1 MAITEL
7 SIILLIV
14 LVVVVGYSYPG
25 WRDRRIVAR
34 PFPDAWQQHLV
45 RAVPYMNRLA
55 PGEQQ
60 QLRDNIQRFL
70 AHKTFHGCGGQVIT
84 DEIRITIA
92 AQACLLLLNRRT
104 AVYPRLKHILVYP
117 DAFVSN
123 LGHEENDDGIVDIE
137 DHGHGLLGESWHYGK
152 VILSW
157 DDVRHGAAN
166 IHDGHNVVLHE
177 FSHQLDSESGSANG
191 APVMHGGNYTAW
203 AQILSEEF
211 EELNE
216 DFHHHH
222 ESVMDYYG
230 ATNPA
235 EFFAVATETFFEK
248 PHQLRKRHAELFEVL
263 REYYAVDPTAWQ

>member
-1 MAITEL
+1 MTAFLIL
-7 SIILLIV
+7 IIIV
-14 LVVVVGYSYPG
+14 LVLVTGIYYASWQNWLILRKPLPQQ
-25 WRDRRIVAR
+25 WMTFLDRKVLFFNKLTE
-34 PFPDAWQQHLV
+34 P
-45 RAVPYMNRLA
+45 
-55 PGEQQ
+55 EQQ
-60 QLRDNIQRFL
+60 QLKDLVQLFI
-70 AHKTFHGCGGQVIT
+70 AKKKFHGCGGLVIN

-92 AQACLLLLNRRT
+92 AQACLLLLNRST
-104 AVYPRLKHILVYP
+104 GVYPRLRHILVYP

-123 LGHEENDDGIVDIE
+123 QLQHNDDGTMD
-137 DHGHGLLGESWHYGK
+137 DARGGLLGESWHFGK

-157 DDVRHGAAN
+157 DDVKRGVTN

-191 APVMHGGNYTAW
+191 APLLHSNSYTAW

-211 EELNE
+211 EELNA
-216 DFHHHH
+216 DFQQHN

-248 PHQLRKRHAELFEVL
+248 PRQLQKKHPELFGVLRK
-263 REYYAVDPTAWQ
+263 YYAVDPTGWQ

>member
-1 MAITEL
+1 MTE
-7 SIILLIV
+7 ILILALIV
-14 LVVVVGYSYPG
+14 AVVAIALWYPG
-25 WRDRRIVAR
+25 WRDRRITGR
-34 PFPDAWQQHLV
+34 PFPGAWKSLLQKALPFLHRM
-45 RAVPYMNRLA
+45 RA
-55 PGEQQ
+55 EETK
-60 QLRDNIQRFL
+60 QLEENIQRFL
-70 AHKTFHGCGGQVIT
+70 AKKQFHGCGGLAIT

-92 AQACLLLLNRRT
+92 AQACLLLLNRKT
-104 AVYPRLKHILVYP
+104 AVYPRLQHILVYP

-123 LGHEENDDGIVDIE
+123 HADFNEDGTIDA
-137 DHGHGLLGESWHYGK
+137 DRNGLLGESWHYGK

-157 DDVRHGAAN
+157 DDVQRGIAN

-191 APVMHGGNYTAW
+191 APLLHSNSYTAW

-211 EELNE
+211 EELND
-216 DFHHHH
+216 DFEQQQ

-248 PHQLRKRHAELFEVL
+248 PRQLRDKHPQLFGAL
-263 REYYAVDPTAWQ
+263 KAYYAVDPTAWQ